1 MWPFVRCCC
10 RLPLFLAALLVLI
23 AAAVGCQAAAPSAV
37 GCSSCSAAAAATAAT
52 AAADPGQ
59 DNSLKCRSALAGLEL
74 ATCDCTIGTSQPT
87 TVPARQDLFNQAH
100 PGQHCSI
107 LEHSVDA
114 NP

>member
-37 GCSSCSAAAAATAAT
+37 GCSSCSAAAAATAA
-52 AAADPGQ
+52 ADPGQ

-87 TVPARQDLFNQAH
+87 TVPARQDLFNQAQQ
-100 PGQHCSI
+100 GQLGSI
-107 LEHSVDA
+107 LEHSADA
-114 NP
+114 NQ